1 MENILNRSVVALG
14 YSFVFL
20 FCLFFDQVSFEILGL
35 IFSIIVLFEFVE
47 ITKLPKK
54 TLIIGLLFY
63 LILNFFIGLNT
74 IVNNVFLTISIIV
87 NLFLMFSL
95 FTNKSFKFS
104 KVQNSFFLLSY
115 LVLSLYFLFSIP
127 TLSNSYNPISILF
140 LLIIIWSSDSAGY
153 FFGIKYGKRKL
164 MESVS
169 PKKTV
174 LGFIS
179 GILSSIIVSI
189 IFALIIN
196 FENIFHLILIGTS
209 ISFIGSVGDLIESKF
224 KRQYAV
230 KDSGKILKSHGGMFD
245 RLDSLIFAGPFV
257 YLIYNFNIINVS

>member
-1 MENILNRSVVALG
+1 MENIFNRSIIALG

-20 FCLFFDQVSFEILGL
+20 FCLFFDQVLFEILGL
-35 IFSIIVLFEFVE
+35 ILSIIVLFEFVE
-47 ITKLPKK
+47 ITKLPKR

-63 LILNFFIGLNT
+63 LILNFFISENE
-74 IVNNVFLTISIIV
+74 IIINVFLTISILV
-87 NLFLMFSL
+87 NLFLMLSL
-95 FTNKSFKFS
+95 FTNKSFKFN

-127 TLSNSYNPISILF
+127 TLSNSYNPLSILF
-140 LLIIIWSSDSAGY
+140 LLVIIWSSDSAGY

-164 MESVS
+164 MESIS

-174 LGFIS
+174 EGFFS
-179 GILSSIIVSI
+179 GLVSSIIVSI

-196 FENIFHLILIGTS
+196 FENIFELILIAIS

-224 KRQYAV
+224 KRQYAI

-245 RLDSLIFAGPFV
+245 RLDSLIFVAPFV
-257 YLIYNFNIINVS
+257 YLIYNFKILLL

>member
-1 MENILNRSVVALG
+1 MENILNRIIIAFG

-35 IFSIIVLFEFVE
+35 ILSIIVLFEFVE
-47 ITKLPKK
+47 ITKLPKR

-63 LILNFFIGLNT
+63 LILNFFISENKFV
-74 IVNNVFLTISIIV
+74 INVFLTISIVV

-95 FTNKSFKFS
+95 LMKKSFRFN

-115 LVLSLYFLFSIP
+115 LVLSLFFLFSIP
-127 TLSNSYNPISILF
+127 TLSNSYNPLSILF
-140 LLIIIWSSDSAGY
+140 LLVIIWSSDSAGY

-174 LGFIS
+174 VGFVS
-179 GILSSIIVSI
+179 GIISSIIVSI

-196 FENIFHLILIGTS
+196 FENIFELILIGIL
-209 ISFIGSVGDLIESKF
+209 ISFIGSIGDLIESKF
-224 KRQYAV
+224 KRQYEV

-245 RLDSLIFAGPFV
+245 RLDSLIFVAPFI
-257 YLIYNFNIINVS
+257 YLLYNFKVLLL